1 MKKLLFF
8 AWMGINTLAWGQTKL
23 DLNPITITSNRL
35 EEKINESGRNIT
47 LIKGEQ
53 FQQLPVQSLEEL
65 LKYVPGV
72 EVQSRGPM
80 GAQSDIILRG
90 GTFQQVLILL
100 DGIKINDPIT
110 GHFNSYMP
118 IAPYEI
124 ERIEIL
130 RGPAAAVYGA
140 EAVGGVIHIISKTF
154 SRAADT
160 AKGAHGQIKIAGG
173 AYNMLHSDA
182 GLRYS
187 SKKVQVGMGVLS
199 NNTTGQLLRG
209 NNRGY
214 LYNNTLSASASIQLT
229 KNWRISLRSAY
240 DSRNFAAQN
249 FYTTFSS
256 DTATEKV
263 TTYWNQAQ
271 LIQNKK
277 NGNQEIDVVYKMTAD
292 NYQYNPIAT
301 ANENRSAFTLIQYIN
316 NRQINNKW
324 HISFGGQSSQRAI
337 ISNDRGNHNTNQL
350 AAFGTA
356 LYHFKQWHLSGSLR
370 GDWDENYGFAILP
383 QANTSFALHKM
394 NIRASV
400 GKAIRNADFTE
411 RYNNYNKASVSGGSI
426 GNPDLGAEN
435 SWNYELG
442 VSTHLN
448 KEWSINATL
457 FYRQQ
462 NNVIDWVNTPY
473 ADMPRQFNLLPTGS
487 YALAKNIKQVD
498 TKGAEL
504 DITYQK
510 QLGQEH
516 QLFLNS
522 GISLLNSKSND
533 SAPSYYIIAHAK
545 TLIQGTAVYQY
556 KKLQLSLNILY
567 KQRNISEAKGIN
579 ASITPNYCLL
589 NARIGFS
596 FQNHWSIFVQSNNIT
611 DIQYSD
617 LLGSPMP
624 RRWLSGGASFVF

>member
-8 AWMGINTLAWGQTKL
+8 GCIGMSTVAWGQTKL

-53 FQQLPVQSLEEL
+53 FQQLPVQSLDEL

-160 AKGAHGQIKIAGG
+160 AKGTHGQIKIAGG

-187 SKKVQVGMGVLS
+187 SKKVQVGMGILS

-209 NNRGY
+209 NNRAY
-214 LYNNTLSASASIQLT
+214 LHNNTFSASASIQLA
-229 KNWRISLRSAY
+229 KNWRLSLRSAY
-240 DSRNFAAQN
+240 DSRDFAAQN

-301 ANENRSAFTLIQYIN
+301 ANENRSTFALIQYIN
-316 NRQINNKW
+316 NSQINNKW
-324 HISFGGQSSQRAI
+324 QLSYGGQASQRAI

-356 LYHFKQWHLSGSLR
+356 LYNSKRWHLSGSLR
-370 GDWDENYGFAILP
+370 GDWDENYGFALLP
-383 QANTSFALHKM
+383 QANASFALNKI
-394 NIRASV
+394 NIRGSI

-426 GNPDLGAEN
+426 GNPDLGTEN

-442 VSTHLN
+442 ASAHLN
-448 KEWSINATL
+448 REWSINTTI

-473 ADMPRQFNLLPTGS
+473 ADMPRQSNLIPTGS

-504 DITYQK
+504 DVTYQK
-510 QLGQEH
+510 QLGQGH
-516 QLFLNS
+516 QLFLNA

-545 TLIQGTAVYQY
+545 TLIQSTLMYQY
-556 KKLQLSLNILY
+556 KKIQLSVNILY
-567 KQRNISEAKGIN
+567 KERNSSEAKGIN
-579 ASITPNYCLL
+579 ANITPNYCLL
-589 NARIGFS
+589 NARLGFS
-596 FQNHWSIFVQSNNIT
+596 FQKHWSIYVQSNNIT

-617 LLGSPMP
+617 LLGSSMP